1 MGEKLQYFLEYTLFV
16 YKDFELTTGSIAGLI
31 FLIVITRLLVYIIK
45 MLINRYV
52 QKSTD
57 KGRGFAVYQLVRYF
71 IYTLAIMIGLDFMGI
86 NVSILIASS
95 AGLFVGIGLGLQNI
109 FNDIVSGLF
118 LLFERSVEVG
128 HVLEVDG
135 LVGRVVDIR
144 IRTSTIQTRDHIMIV
159 VPNSH
164 LITNSVINWSKDNS
178 ATRFTIKVGVAYGS
192 DTRKVES
199 LLLEVAAQHAE
210 VMKTPT
216 PFVKFVDFGDSS
228 LNFELVFWSN
238 NLWQIEIVK
247 SQMRYEIDSKFRSSG
262 VVIPFPQRDLH
273 IKSGDPRN
281 LH

>member
-1 MGEKLQYFLEYTLFV
+1 
-16 YKDFELTTGSIAGLI
+16 
-31 FLIVITRLLVYIIK
+31 
-45 MLINRYV
+45 
-52 QKSTD
+52 
-57 KGRGFAVYQLVRYF
+57 
-71 IYTLAIMIGLDFMGI
+71 MIGLDFMGI